1 MLQQLLTTAK
11 PGWRIKIDPNLSV
24 ATGNTHPR
32 MVQYKGK
39 LLTIACTGR
48 YYVSVKED
56 GGDFLPSLDISS
68 VVSGSRSLINVD
80 FPTFGSPEINS
91 LTPDIRPPLCD

>member
-1 MLQQLLTTAK
+1 MNREMLQQLLTTAK
-11 PGWRIKIDPNLSV
+11 PGWRIKIDPNLSE

-56 GGDFLPSLDISS
+56 GGDFSWDYHHIVGVIPPILLKRRPS
-68 VVSGSRSLINVD
+68 
-80 FPTFGSPEINS
+80 
-91 LTPDIRPPLCD
+91 